1 MIKRLWRGQ
10 DPTWWPEHETS
21 MELERRALGA
31 GLPIAIP
38 VEPVRRHFGWATRIE
53 GHGVWRA
60 YQWLADATPVATGD
74 VDAEWFGQMLA
85 LLHTLF
91 PLPILPESEW
101 RWLGVYALEQWRSW
115 LDAAYSSGRG
125 WAEPVEVH
133 LEDIEAV
140 TSHIRNLYARSSD
153 YLVSHRDFGP
163 WNVLRVTDRLV
174 LIDWEN
180 AGPTT
185 ATVELGRAVLAF
197 GGGDPNRMR
206 RLIDGYRAAGG
217 VITGRIQDLF
227 SWELTQHLSQL
238 TERVRISVGDLDPE
252 DDPVPIWVDPSTI
265 DHDITAATTSL
276 RAKADELAATASQL

>member
-1 MIKRLWRGQ
+1 MPGLAELVANAFDLGSPADDLRPIQVGSHESWRLDTAAGSFMIKRLWRGQ

-38 VEPVRRHFGWATRIE
+38 VEP
-53 GHGVWRA
+53 
-60 YQWLADATPVATGD
+60 
-74 VDAEWFGQMLA
+74 
-85 LLHTLF
+85 
-91 PLPILPESEW
+91 
-101 RWLGVYALEQWRSW
+101 
-115 LDAAYSSGRG
+115 
-125 WAEPVEVH
+125 
-133 LEDIEAV
+133 V